1 MLIVSLFEYVN
12 KFLWYIQSAKSWEY
26 LFVYKYHD
34 PVCMLSASALHSLI
48 ATCLKLKNQTA
59 AYILSHLKISCQA
72 YFCQAIRYRQIFY
85 KDLTSR
91 ETCPISCNFFKS
103 TF

>member
-34 PVCMLSASALHSLI
+34 QSFEDLLSSL
-48 ATCLKLKNQTA
+48 LLPGN
-59 AYILSHLKISCQA
+59 
-72 YFCQAIRYRQIFY
+72 
-85 KDLTSR
+85 
-91 ETCPISCNFFKS
+91 
-103 TF
+103 